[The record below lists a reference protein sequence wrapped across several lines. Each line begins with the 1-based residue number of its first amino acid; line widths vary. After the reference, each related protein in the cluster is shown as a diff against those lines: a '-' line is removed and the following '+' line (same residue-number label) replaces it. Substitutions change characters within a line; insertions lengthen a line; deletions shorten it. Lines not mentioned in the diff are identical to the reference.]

1 MLAATRRILRAHP
14 DMLLQETLGLAG
26 VCVVILAALYLPIL
40 A

>member
-1 MLAATRRILRAHP
+1 MLQEARRMMVAHP
-14 DMLLQETLGLAG
+14 ACLAREALGLAG